1 MTLPLAPEEAE
12 APAADRTP
20 PGSASRA
27 ARVLLVDDNSD
38 AVEALAELLRMEGY
52 EVLSANSA
60 ESALERVEAFR
71 PHAALLDI
79 GLPKM
84 NGYDLAR
91 ALRSR
96 PSLRSLRLI
105 ALTGYGRAP
114 DRQRAFDAGF
124 DEHFVKPAPLDELLS
139 RLAALVDP
147 EPAAS

>member
-1 MTLPLAPEEAE
+1 M
-12 APAADRTP
+12 RS
-20 PGSASRA
+20 GRA

-52 EVLSANSA
+52 EVISAHSA
-60 ESALERVEAFR
+60 ESALERVDAFR

-91 ALRSR
+91 ALRAR
-96 PSLRSLRLI
+96 PSLRTLRLI

-124 DEHFVKPAPLDELLS
+124 DDHFVKPAPLDELLA
-139 RLAALVDP
+139 RLAALV
-147 EPAAS
+147 EAETSAG

>member
-1 MTLPLAPEEAE
+1 
-12 APAADRTP
+12 
-20 PGSASRA
+20 
-27 ARVLLVDDNSD
+27 VLLVDDNSD

-52 EVLSANSA
+52 EVVSA
-60 ESALERVEAFR
+60 ESAEIALERVESFR

-91 ALRSR
+91 ALRAR
-96 PSLRSLRLI
+96 PSLRTLRLI

-139 RLAALVDP
+139 RLAALVET
-147 EPAAS
+147 EPAAG